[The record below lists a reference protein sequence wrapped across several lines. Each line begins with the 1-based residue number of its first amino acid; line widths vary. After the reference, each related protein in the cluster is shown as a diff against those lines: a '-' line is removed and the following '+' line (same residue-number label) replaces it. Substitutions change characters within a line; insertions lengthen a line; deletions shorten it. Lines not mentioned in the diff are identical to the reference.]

1 MIIVIVAG
9 FSIRYSKFLLNRGSD
24 INYDYT
30 DENKNF
36 LMYSKNALN
45 NFLNDTLNQN
55 SSIDKSDSILISKMK
70 SLEDSV
76 KSKDDLQQKKGKEK
90 YLKEKSI
97 NINTAGKDEL
107 VKLPG
112 VGEAMADKIIKY
124 RDVHMGFKK
133 IDDIKKV
140 KGIGKKKFE
149 KMKPYITV
157 E

>member
-1 MIIVIVAG
+1 
-9 FSIRYSKFLLNRGSD
+9 
-24 INYDYT
+24 
-30 DENKNF
+30 
-36 LMYSKNALN
+36 MYSKNALN